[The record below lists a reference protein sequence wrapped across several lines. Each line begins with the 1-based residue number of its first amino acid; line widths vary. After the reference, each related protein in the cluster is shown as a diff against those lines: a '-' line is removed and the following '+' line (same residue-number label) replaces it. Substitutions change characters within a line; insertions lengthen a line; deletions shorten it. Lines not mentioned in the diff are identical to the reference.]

1 MALKDNIDVAG
12 VPTTNGLGPRPGAA
26 PDRDA
31 EVVRRLREAGAVILG
46 KLNMHEAAFGA
57 TTDNPHHGRTHNPW
71 RVGYTPGGSS
81 GGTGAAVAARLCAA
95 GLGTD
100 TMGSIRL
107 PAAFCGVAGLKATYG
122 LVSMRGIAP
131 LSWRLD
137 HVGPLCRSVADL
149 GLVLEAIAGFDAEDL
164 GSIPPPA
171 PGAAAGPWPAPASGP
186 LRVGLIEN
194 FDAIPARDD
203 VRRSVRNAVEILR
216 AYGASVHGVR
226 LPDYDPSRGRR
237 AGLLV
242 IEAEAWVIHEAAL
255 AEAPGAFTP
264 ELRRMLE
271 YGRDAPAGR
280 LATAERLIQTAGFAL
295 RRALQDLDVALA
307 FTAPQPAFPFGE
319 RAPDHLADATALAN
333 FAGCPAL
340 SVPGGLS
347 EEGLPIGLQLMA
359 APLRERRLLEV
370 ARVLEAALPVA
381 AAPEPRPPG

>member
-12 VPTTNGLGPRPGAA
+12 VPTTNGLGPRPGAV

-31 EVVRRLREAGAVILG
+31 EVVRRLRRAGAVILG

-122 LVSMRGIAP
+122 LVSMRGVAP

-137 HVGPLCRSVADL
+137 HVGPLCRSVADVD
-149 GLVLEAIAGFDAEDL
+149 LVLVAIAGFDPEDM
-164 GSIPPPA
+164 GSIPPA
-171 PGAAAGPWPAPASGP
+171 AQRAAAAPEPASGP

-194 FDAIPARDD
+194 FDAIAARAD
-203 VRRSVRNAVEILR
+203 VRRAVRNAVEILR
-216 AYGASVHGVR
+216 AHGASVHDVR
-226 LPDYDPSRGRR
+226 LPDYDPSRARR

-271 YGRDAPAGR
+271 YGRDASAGR
-280 LATAERLIQTAGFAL
+280 LARAERLIQTAGFAL
-295 RRALQDLDVALA
+295 RRALRDLDVVVA
-307 FTAPQPAFPFGE
+307 FTAPRPAFPFGE
-319 RAPDHLADATALAN
+319 QAPDHLADATALAN
-333 FAGCPAL
+333 FAGCPAI

-347 EEGLPIGLQLMA
+347 DEGLPIGLQLMA
-359 APLRERRLLEV
+359 APLRERRLLDV
-370 ARVLEAALPVA
+370 ARVLEAALPVPG
-381 AAPEPRPPG
+381 APEPQPPG